1 MKNLFQKFTQVMSEI
16 LDFQARVW
24 IVNVYAGEHKGES
37 YVVNED
43 TFSEPLQWMK
53 KKGYQESML
62 NKVEAMKRSQILGF
76 DLGRVKHRLMRVK

>member
-24 IVNVYAGEHKGES
+24 IVTVYAGEHKGES

-62 NKVEAMKRSQILGF
+62 NKVEAMKRSQILEF

>member
-24 IVNVYAGEHKGES
+24 IVYVYAGEHKGES

-62 NKVEAMKRSQILGF
+62 NKVEAMKRSQILEF